1 MGEDDMKF
9 FVEHLDFF
17 SSVVAA
23 IDRNSV
29 LYGFPPSL
37 QFVPFFSLLRKHTEV
52 YDLDDGSGRD
62 YRRGHHRL
70 QLFMSRVDE
79 ASEARMDAAFAFLA
93 GTFGGAK
100 KSQWNAV
107 SYL

>member
-1 MGEDDMKF
+1 M
-9 FVEHLDFF
+9 
-17 SSVVAA
+17 AA
-23 IDRNSV
+23 IVWNSV
-29 LYGFPPSL
+29 PYGFPPPL
-37 QFVPFFSLLRKHTEV
+37 QFVPFFNLLRKHTEV
-52 YDLDDGSGRD
+52 CDLDDGSGRD

-100 KSQWNAV
+100 SWQSQWNAV